1 MTSPVDPITETDLQ
15 AYVDEQLD
23 VPRRIEVE
31 AWLSHNPTAAARIM
45 SDLRT
50 RDELRLAL
58 ADRPNFARIA
68 TGDAARRLERGL
80 LRDRLLNRLG
90 RIAALIA
97 VGALGWLAHGR
108 LENGPIG
115 DVIASTPPPAF
126 VQDAVMA
133 HRTALLRAEMR
144 SQPEVPSFDPGEIRA
159 ATAIVLPALP
169 ENWRVVDVQVFP
181 SKFGPSLEMA
191 VESETIGPLSLF
203 AVRPGGFDV
212 REPATI
218 SASAMDT
225 GIGSGLLGSAQR
237 GTNGETAAAYWQIG
251 EVAYALVART
261 GEQELGREAERL
273 ARTLY

>member
-1 MTSPVDPITETDLQ
+1 MTLPVDPITDADLQ

-23 VPRRIEVE
+23 VARRIEVE
-31 AWLSHNPTAAARIM
+31 AWLSRNPAAAARVM

-58 ADRPNFARIA
+58 ADRPTFARIA

-108 LENGPIG
+108 MENGPIG
-115 DVIASTPPPAF
+115 NVIASTPPPAF

-133 HRTALLRAEMR
+133 HRTALLRAEMH

-159 ATAIVLPALP
+159 ATAIVLPVLP
-169 ENWRVVDVQVFP
+169 KHWRVVDVQVFP
-181 SKFGPSLEMA
+181 SKYGPSLEMA
-191 VESETIGPLSLF
+191 VESDTIGPLSLF

-212 REPATI
+212 REPATTT
-218 SASAMDT
+218 ASAMDA
-225 GIGSGLLGSAQR
+225 GVAANVHDSAD
-237 GTNGETAAAYWQIG
+237 GKTAAAYWQIG